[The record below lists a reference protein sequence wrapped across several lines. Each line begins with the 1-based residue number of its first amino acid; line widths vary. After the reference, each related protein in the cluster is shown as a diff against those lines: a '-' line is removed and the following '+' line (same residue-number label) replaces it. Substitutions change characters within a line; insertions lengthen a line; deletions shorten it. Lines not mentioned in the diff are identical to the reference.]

1 MREHAM
7 ALEKDKQPEKPL
19 PSGTD
24 LPIPW
29 HLQLPDA
36 LERDFQAYFLEHS
49 RRIIAGSFFIV
60 ALLFVAGTGVEFLVE
75 PENVKLTWRP
85 RLLSIFA
92 AGGVWIAAQSRE
104 RHQYLQPA
112 VAVFAVALSITN
124 NYLGATVEHALSYSY
139 YLINLFAILLMG
151 SLFRITMRWTLP
163 VSGLVMLLV
172 IVSLLGFSHLP
183 GPEILV
189 VFFFVFSGG
198 VLCLIGQYFHERLQ
212 RQHFLA
218 ERVLALHRSELHSA
232 NQVLENQATEDALTQ
247 TVNRRGMETRLSNL
261 IREYRSQAAGEGG
274 LFLLL
279 FDIDFFKHY
288 NDSYGHLAGD
298 ACLRKV
304 SATTKQLIQNNRD
317 FVARYGGEEFVVVLT
332 GIQQNDA
339 LVFAE
344 RMRSRIEKMGIEH
357 KSSRASSVVTISVG
371 MAGMTPEVSRCDQFI
386 ARADEALY
394 HAKSQG
400 RNCVVAIHE
409 NDELRTL

>member
-1 MREHAM
+1 MAPDKDVQRERR
-7 ALEKDKQPEKPL
+7 L

-29 HLQLPDA
+29 HLKLPDA

-49 RRIIAGSFFIV
+49 RRMIAGSFFIV
-60 ALLFVAGTGVEFLVE
+60 ALLFVMGTGVEFLVE

-85 RLLSIFA
+85 RLLSVFA
-92 AGGVWIAAQSRE
+92 AIGVWVAAQSE
-104 RHQYLQPA
+104 ARHQYLQPA
-112 VAVFAVALSITN
+112 VAVFAIALSITN
-124 NYLGATVEHALSYSY
+124 NYLGATVDHALSYSY

-151 SLFRITMRWTLP
+151 SLFRITMQWTVP
-163 VSGLVMLLV
+163 VSCIVMMLVV
-172 IVSLLGFSHLP
+172 VSLLGFSRLP
-183 GPEILV
+183 AAELLV
-189 VFFFVFSGG
+189 VFFFIFSGG

-247 TVNRRGMETRLSNL
+247 TVNRRGMETRLNNL
-261 IREYRSQAAGEGG
+261 IREYRSRDADAGG

-288 NDSYGHLAGD
+288 NDSYGHLEGD
-298 ACLRKV
+298 TCLRKV
-304 SATTKQLIQNNRD
+304 SAVPRQLIQNDRD

-371 MAGMTPEVSRCDQFI
+371 LAGMTDAVERSDQLI

-394 HAKSQG
+394 HAKNQG

-409 NDELRTL
+409 DDELRTL